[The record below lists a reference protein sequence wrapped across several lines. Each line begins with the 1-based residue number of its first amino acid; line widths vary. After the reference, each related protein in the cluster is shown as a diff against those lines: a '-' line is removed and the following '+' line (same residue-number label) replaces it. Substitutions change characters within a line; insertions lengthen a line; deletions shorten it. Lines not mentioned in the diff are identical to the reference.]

1 MNAKIPACILF
12 CALAISTN
20 ARADTAPA
28 PSSSES
34 ADTGIP
40 LAKIIQGVAKR
51 TGKKFLIDPRVHAQ
65 VQLIGQDVSS
75 ITYGDLLS
83 ILMLNGYTAVD
94 EGGYIMVLP
103 DAGGRTLPVPQ
114 AVSARET
121 FPDAMVVSKV
131 IPVKNMPAAFLVPI
145 LRPLLPQQA
154 HLAAAYCSNAIL
166 MVDTYANVKRIESL
180 IESLDTGT
188 PFKPEKCD
196 QASPGAHRET
206 AEHP

>member
-12 CALAISTN
+12 CSLAMSMN

-34 ADTGIP
+34 ADSGIP
-40 LAKIIQGVAKR
+40 LAKIIQGVAKK
-51 TGKKFLIDPRVHAQ
+51 TGKKYLIDPRVHAQ
-65 VQLIGQDVSS
+65 VQLIGQEISS
-75 ITYGDLLS
+75 ITYSDLLS

-103 DAGGRTLPVPQ
+103 DASGRTLPVPQ
-114 AVSARET
+114 SVSARET

-131 IPVKNMPAAFLVPI
+131 IPVKNMPAAFLVPL

-166 MVDTYANVKRIESL
+166 MVDTFANVKRIEAL
-180 IESLDTGT
+180 IEALDTGT
-188 PFKPEKCD
+188 PFKPEKCE
-196 QASPGAHRET
+196 QASPGARRDT

>member
-1 MNAKIPACILF
+1 MNANIPACILF
-12 CALAISTN
+12 CSLALSLD
-20 ARADTAPA
+20 ARADTVPA

-40 LAKIIQGVAKR
+40 LAKIIQGVARK
-51 TGKKFLIDPRVHAQ
+51 TGKKYLIDPRVHAQ
-65 VQLIGQDVSS
+65 VQLIGQDISS
-75 ITYGDLLS
+75 ITYSDLLS

-103 DAGGRTLPVPQ
+103 DASGRTLPVPQ

-131 IPVKNMPAAFLVPI
+131 IPVKNMPAAFLVPL

-154 HLAAAYCSNAIL
+154 HLAAANCSNAIL
-166 MVDTYANVKRIESL
+166 MVDTYANVKRIEAL

-188 PFKPEKCD
+188 PFKPEKCE
-196 QASPGAHRET
+196 QSSPGARRET